1 MFKRTKGFVG
11 IVLVIVLTSCTSS
24 RVESDVDSQIV
35 LQTLTPANSTLRQP
49 YQIEEVTEEV
59 KLANPKTV
67 YKQGPIA
74 SGGVSWL
81 AAKVDN
87 GTPKLERVRYMLAY
101 DQFGNLLSKVL
112 IPGSVELIPSS
123 PIVYQYGA
131 RPQRGAMFFPSR
143 ITRYGA
149 DCGGCRPNEN
159 GESLTAS
166 GVGVS
171 SNTAVRQMDGTW
183 QDGILYEGY
192 YVLASSSSLPLCT
205 IVEISNHKF
214 SGMGLKPNVPFK
226 AIILDRG
233 VSGRKLD
240 LFVGTETNLSV
251 VRETSKMYPRATII
265 GFAKYTK
272 NSMGQRICKVN

>member
-24 RVESDVDSQIV
+24 IVESDMQIV
-35 LQTLTPANSTLRQP
+35 LQTLTPANAIMRQP
-49 YQIEEVTEEV
+49 YKIEEVTEEV
-59 KLANPKTV
+59 RLANPKTV
-67 YKQGPIA
+67 YRQGPTV

-87 GTPKLERVRYMLAY
+87 GSPKLEQRRYMLAY
-101 DQFGNLLSKVL
+101 DQFGNLLSKEF
-112 IPGSVELIPSS
+112 IPESEKLIPSS

-131 RPQRGAMFFPSR
+131 KPQRGAVFFPSR

-149 DCGGCRPNEN
+149 DCGGCKPNEN
-159 GESLTAS
+159 GESYTAS
-166 GVGVS
+166 GVMVS

-205 IVEISNHKF
+205 IVEITNHKF
-214 SGMGLKPNVPFK
+214 SGMGLKPGVPFK

-240 LFVGTETNLSV
+240 LFVGTETNLRV
-251 VRETSKMYPRATII
+251 VRELSKMYPRATII
-265 GFAKYTK
+265 GFAEYTK